1 MYVHHMRKR
10 PLLPSVKI
18 PNAFP
23 LPPRL
28 PIQASVL
35 WWLWI
40 GILDTT
46 MEFVVWVLMRFFEKK
61 RTEAF
66 EIMMSIH
73 TAGRGVAGRYVRD
86 IAESKVALV
95 TEEARKRGFPLKC
108 VVEGE

>member
-1 MYVHHMRKR
+1 MNGSSPKIYKAPKITISKP
-10 PLLPSVKI
+10 PLCSVVML
-18 PNAFP
+18 N
-23 LPPRL
+23 
-28 PIQASVL
+28 
-35 WWLWI
+35 
-40 GILDTT
+40 DDYTT

-61 RTEAF
+61 RAEAF